1 MRMPIPNDPIILMS
15 YLNTQL
21 RDHYSSLEDLCKS
34 MDLDASEIAEKL
46 KDVGYVYHQERNQF
60 VTA

>member
-1 MRMPIPNDPIILMS
+1 MPIPNDPIILMS

-60 VTA
+60 VTV

>member
-1 MRMPIPNDPIILMS
+1 MPIPNDPIILMS
-15 YLNTQL
+15 YLNTHL

>member
-1 MRMPIPNDPIILMS
+1 MPIPNDPIILMS

-21 RDHYSSLEDLCKS
+21 RDHYSSQEDLCKS

-46 KDVGYVYHQERNQF
+46 KAVGYVYHQERNQF

>member
-1 MRMPIPNDPIILMS
+1 MPIPNDPIILMS

-60 VTA
+60 VTE

>member
-1 MRMPIPNDPIILMS
+1 MPITNDPIILMS

>member
-1 MRMPIPNDPIILMS
+1 MPIPNDPIILMS

-46 KDVGYVYHQERNQF
+46 KDVGYVYYQERNQF